1 MENYE
6 VQFPKKEANYDA
18 GRGICLKSNWAQT
31 YDIFRIDFLGLIF
44 LFLKCNFASKEFICG
59 QWKCLIYMT
68 NLANQDLEIWGMG
81 LLKLGFIRTRVCSKS
96 SSCVNKYPNLRSL

>member
-31 YDIFRIDFLGLIF
+31 YDIFRIDFLGL
-44 LFLKCNFASKEFICG
+44 SFISEMQICF
-59 QWKCLIYMT
+59 QRVYLWAVEMSDIY
-68 NLANQDLEIWGMG
+68 E
-81 LLKLGFIRTRVCSKS
+81 KLGQPGS
-96 SSCVNKYPNLRSL
+96 